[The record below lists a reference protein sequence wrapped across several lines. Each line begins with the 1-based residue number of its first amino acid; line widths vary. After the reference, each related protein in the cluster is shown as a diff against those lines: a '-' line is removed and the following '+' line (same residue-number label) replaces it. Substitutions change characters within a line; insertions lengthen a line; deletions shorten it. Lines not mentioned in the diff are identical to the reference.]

1 MSQSIDDLKQQQ
13 LLDETRTAALNAQT
27 ARLQAEKALAKAQ
40 QGDSDAK
47 TSDADVADAKRAADI
62 AGYRKSETETARSL
76 LKEAFEVPVS
86 GYAGEV
92 KTGSKAGG
100 VESSLLAA
108 RALTTGAQRIA
119 EKLRP
124 VLDSATP
131 DKTAAAPV
139 VICGYD
145 QIPAFQMF
153 VAYKTQYTIVQ
164 TAIESALQGLRA
176 AVRPAPSE
184 TYKLFTPQ
192 MAGLALDSVNK
203 LLGFFR
209 TDYSVEGVD
218 VKFDDNVALVN
229 ALAGELAEKHKYD
242 VRIPGVYG
250 QPVDLTADPIF
261 AEITA
266 LANQDIA
273 LRQAVAAGEKQLAGA
288 LAAVGGPNLPADE
301 KSQSEQTTS
310 NLRDALEIA
319 KAAQALYDTFSA
331 KLAAGDDKNPFP
343 LNTILQQNTV
353 RNLLRQGSRLLAV
366 RIEKAGGTY
375 YTRKN
380 LWSFFGGMPF
390 FNMGGVVITYALFEG
405 DTGRILAS
413 GTLPVDGG
421 FVRISK
427 LSQELAK

>member
-1 MSQSIDDLKQQQ
+1 M
-13 LLDETRTAALNAQT
+13 
-27 ARLQAEKALAKAQ
+27 QAEKALAKAQ
-40 QGDSDAK
+40 QGDSDARN
-47 TSDADVADAKRAADI
+47 SDADVADAKRAADI
-62 AGYRKSETETARSL
+62 ASYRKSETEVARSL
-76 LKEAFEVPVS
+76 LKEAFDIPLS

-124 VLDSATP
+124 VLDSATA

-139 VICGYD
+139 LVCGYD

-164 TAIESALQGLRA
+164 TAIESALQGLDA
-176 AVRPAPSE
+176 ATKPMPVATTE
-184 TYKLFTPQ
+184 TYKIFAPQ

-218 VKFDDNVALVN
+218 VKFDDNIALVN
-229 ALAGELAEKHKYD
+229 AIAGELAEKQRYD
-242 VRIPGVYG
+242 IRIPGVYG

-261 AEITA
+261 VEITA
-266 LANQDIA
+266 LANQDNA
-273 LRQAVAAGEKQLAGA
+273 LRQAVASGEKQLAAA
-288 LAAVGGPNLPADE
+288 LAAAGGPNLPADE
-301 KSQSEQTTS
+301 KSRSEQTTS
-310 NLRDALEIA
+310 SVRNALELA

-331 KLAAGDDKNPFP
+331 KLAGGDDKNPFP
-343 LNTILQQNTV
+343 LNTIIQQNTV
-353 RNLLRQGSRLLAV
+353 GNLLRQGSRLLAV

-405 DTGRILAS
+405 NTGRILTA

-427 LSQELAK
+427 LPQELATSNSVGSR